1 MEEKNQIK
9 VPKALFNSKALFNP
23 YQYRP
28 FHKIMEWKNGAYEW
42 NGKNLLITDEVGVGK
57 TFEAGIILRELLYTN
72 PDCTVLILCPV
83 KLCENWESELAEY
96 FGISAINY
104 QKNCSLGQISIVP
117 YSFFTSNREGS
128 QEEKL
133 EIIYPYD
140 VLILDE
146 AHYIRNG
153 GKRWSCISEMERRKN
168 GEEPDRG
175 KLRIFMTA
183 TPVFNSEHDYKNIEK
198 LLRGDEQAEYAVT
211 TTLQAEANCYDQIL
225 SIRFGGGCGKNGEPG
240 DVIEKNGEPGD
251 VIEASDCEREIIR
264 DIFEGKYGRRTGFLK
279 RISSSSFYSLKQY
292 VEEDGHFDEMDK
304 EDELQL
310 DEMDKEDELQLE
322 KGENNYEKL
331 CSQLEQWKTDSKL
344 ESLKELF
351 EYLKEKESQKNL
363 KVIVFSCFLTTCSY
377 LNEKLSK
384 NYQTFMIT
392 GKTKEN
398 KIREYKAAFEKCQ
411 ESSILICSDVLKEG
425 LNLQFCHYLVHYDL
439 PYTPAGIGQRN
450 GRIYRK
456 GQKDKPEVFYMLMDE
471 GYDKRLF
478 GEIIVEKCRIVEELS
493 KKDKVSVLNI
503 LPQNADKY
511 IKECVKK
518 YIDDYFKQKEQEE
531 QKKADKTSKE
541 ASAGA
546 AVGDSKETAK
556 KISKKFLEW
565 HFKEKERGWT
575 SKKAQDCYEELDRMQ
590 KAQDCYEE
598 LDGMSGE
605 YKKRLTDFYID
616 ILEDKDSGESIQKIY
631 LERYKKQIKELTEK
645 WFGKS
650 DGGDK
655 SEQEQFI
662 ECCTE
667 YVKRK
672 YKEKEPGCL
681 YCHDMMKLE
690 FGTEGTQISLDDYKD
705 QFQYLKEW
713 ETEPHAGRE

>member
-1 MEEKNQIK
+1 MEEKNQMK

-117 YSFFTSNREGS
+117 YSSFTSN
-128 QEEKL
+128 QEEML
-133 EIIYPYD
+133 EAIYPYD

-225 SIRFGGGCGKNGEPG
+225 SIRFGGGCGCGKNGQPG
-240 DVIEKNGEPGD
+240 DM
-251 VIEASDCEREIIR
+251 IEASGREREIIDEVYR
-264 DIFEGKYGRRTGFLK
+264 GKYGKETGFLK

-304 EDELQL
+304 EE
-310 DEMDKEDELQLE
+310 ELQLE
-322 KGENNYEKL
+322 KDDDSQPKKGKNEYKDL
-331 CSQLEQWKTDSKL
+331 CSKLEQWETDSKL

-351 EYLKEKESQKNL
+351 KYLEKKESQKNL

-377 LNEKLSK
+377 LNEKLSE

-503 LPQNADKY
+503 LPQNENENDNKY
-511 IKECVKK
+511 IKKCVRQ

-531 QKKADKTSKE
+531 QEKQKKADKTSKE
-541 ASAGA
+541 ASTGA
-546 AVGDSKETAK
+546 AAGDSKETAIE
-556 KISKKFLEW
+556 ISKKFLEW

-575 SKKAQDCYEELDRMQ
+575 LKQAQDCYE
-590 KAQDCYEE
+590 K
-598 LDGMSGE
+598 LDGMSKE
-605 YKKRLTDFYID
+605 HQESLTDFYLD
-616 ILEDKDSGESIQKIY
+616 ILGKDSGESIQKIY

-690 FGTEGTQISLDDYKD
+690 SGAEGTQISVDDYKD

>member
-1 MEEKNQIK
+1 MEEKNQMK

-83 KLCENWESELAEY
+83 KLCENWELELAEY

-117 YSFFTSNREGS
+117 YSSFTSN
-128 QEEKL
+128 QEEML
-133 EIIYPYD
+133 EVIYPYD

-225 SIRFGGGCGKNGEPG
+225 SIRFGGGCGKNGKPG
-240 DVIEKNGEPGD
+240 E

-292 VEEDGHFDEMDK
+292 VEKGGHFDKRDED
-304 EDELQL
+304 DELQ
-310 DEMDKEDELQLE
+310 QE
-322 KGENNYEKL
+322 KDENNYEKL
-331 CSQLEQWKTDSKL
+331 CSQLEKWEGETDSKL
-344 ESLKELF
+344 ESLKKLF
-351 EYLKEKESQKNL
+351 EYLEKKESQKNL
-363 KVIVFSCFLTTCSY
+363 KVIVFSYFLTTCSY
-377 LNEKLSK
+377 LNEKLSEK
-384 NYQTFMIT
+384 YQTFMIK
-392 GKTKEN
+392 GKMDVN
-398 KIREYKAAFEKCQ
+398 KIREYKTAFEKCQ
-411 ESSILICSDVLKEG
+411 KTSILICSDVLREG
-425 LNLQFCHYLVHYDL
+425 FNLQFCHYLVHYDL

-456 GQKDKPEVFYMLMDE
+456 GQKDKPEVFYMLMNE

-493 KKDKVSVLNI
+493 KEDKVSVLNI
-503 LPQNADKY
+503 LPQNAGEY
-511 IKECVKK
+511 IEKCVRQ

-531 QKKADKTSKE
+531 QEKQKKADKTSKE
-541 ASAGA
+541 ASTGA
-546 AVGDSKETAK
+546 AARDSKETAK
-556 KISKKFLEW
+556 EISKKFLEW

-575 SKKAQDCYEELDRMQ
+575 SKQ
-590 KAQDCYEE
+590 AQDCYEE
-598 LDGMSGE
+598 LDGMLEGHQE
-605 YKKRLTDFYID
+605 WLENFYIA
-616 ILEDKDSGESIQKIY
+616 ILKDRDSGESIQKIY

-690 FGTEGTQISLDDYKD
+690 SGTEGTQISVDDYKD

>member
-1 MEEKNQIK
+1 MEEKNQMK

-117 YSFFTSNREGS
+117 YSSFTSN
-128 QEEKL
+128 QEEML
-133 EIIYPYD
+133 EAIYPYD

-225 SIRFGGGCGKNGEPG
+225 SIRFGGGCGCGKNGQPG
-240 DVIEKNGEPGD
+240 DM
-251 VIEASDCEREIIR
+251 IEASGREREIIDEVYR
-264 DIFEGKYGRRTGFLK
+264 GKYGKETGFLK

-304 EDELQL
+304 EE
-310 DEMDKEDELQLE
+310 ELQLE
-322 KGENNYEKL
+322 KDDDSQPKKGKNEYKDL
-331 CSQLEQWKTDSKL
+331 CSKLEQWETDSKL

-351 EYLKEKESQKNL
+351 KYLEKKESQKNL

-377 LNEKLSK
+377 LNEKLSE

-503 LPQNADKY
+503 LPQNENENDNKY
-511 IKECVKK
+511 IKKCVRQ

-531 QKKADKTSKE
+531 QEKQKKADKTSKE
-541 ASAGA
+541 ASTGA
-546 AVGDSKETAK
+546 AAGDSKETAIE
-556 KISKKFLEW
+556 ISKKFLEW

-575 SKKAQDCYEELDRMQ
+575 LKQAQDCYE
-590 KAQDCYEE
+590 K
-598 LDGMSGE
+598 LDGMSKE
-605 YKKRLTDFYID
+605 HQESLTDFYLD
-616 ILEDKDSGESIQKIY
+616 ILGKDSGESIQKIY

-690 FGTEGTQISLDDYKD
+690 SGTEGTQISVDDYKD

-713 ETEPHAGRE
+713 EIEPHAGRE

>member
-1 MEEKNQIK
+1 MEEKNQMK

-117 YSFFTSNREGS
+117 YSSFTSN
-128 QEEKL
+128 QEEML
-133 EIIYPYD
+133 EAIYPYD

-175 KLRIFMTA
+175 KLRIFMTV

-225 SIRFGGGCGKNGEPG
+225 SIRFGGGCGCGKNGQPG
-240 DVIEKNGEPGD
+240 DM
-251 VIEASDCEREIIR
+251 IEASGREREIIDEVYR
-264 DIFEGKYGRRTGFLK
+264 GKYGKETGFLK

-304 EDELQL
+304 EE
-310 DEMDKEDELQLE
+310 ELQLE
-322 KGENNYEKL
+322 KDDDSQPKKGKNEYKDL
-331 CSQLEQWKTDSKL
+331 CSKLEQWETDSKL

-351 EYLKEKESQKNL
+351 KYLEKKESQKNL

-377 LNEKLSK
+377 LNEKLSE

-503 LPQNADKY
+503 LPQNENENDNKY
-511 IKECVKK
+511 IKKCVRQ

-531 QKKADKTSKE
+531 QEKQKKADKTSKE
-541 ASAGA
+541 ASTGA
-546 AVGDSKETAK
+546 AAGDSKETAIE
-556 KISKKFLEW
+556 ISKKFLEW

-575 SKKAQDCYEELDRMQ
+575 LKQAQDCYE
-590 KAQDCYEE
+590 K
-598 LDGMSGE
+598 LDGMSKE
-605 YKKRLTDFYID
+605 HQESLTDFYLD
-616 ILEDKDSGESIQKIY
+616 ILGKDSGESIQKIY

-690 FGTEGTQISLDDYKD
+690 SGTEGTQISVDDYKD

-713 ETEPHAGRE
+713 EIEPHAGRE

>member
-1 MEEKNQIK
+1 MEEKNQMK

-117 YSFFTSNREGS
+117 YSSFTSN
-128 QEEKL
+128 QEEML
-133 EIIYPYD
+133 EAIYPYD

-225 SIRFGGGCGKNGEPG
+225 SIRFGGGCGCGKNGQPG
-240 DVIEKNGEPGD
+240 DM
-251 VIEASDCEREIIR
+251 IEASGREREIIDEVYR
-264 DIFEGKYGRRTGFLK
+264 GKYGKETGFLK

-304 EDELQL
+304 EE
-310 DEMDKEDELQLE
+310 ELQLE
-322 KGENNYEKL
+322 KDDDSQPKKGKNEYKDL
-331 CSQLEQWKTDSKL
+331 CSKLEQWETDSKL

-351 EYLKEKESQKNL
+351 KYLEKKESQKNL

-377 LNEKLSK
+377 LNEKLSE

-503 LPQNADKY
+503 LPQNENENDNKY
-511 IKECVKK
+511 IKKCVRQ

-531 QKKADKTSKE
+531 QEKQKKADKTSKE
-541 ASAGA
+541 ASTGA
-546 AVGDSKETAK
+546 AAGDSKETAIE
-556 KISKKFLEW
+556 ISKKFLEW

-575 SKKAQDCYEELDRMQ
+575 LKQAQDCYE
-590 KAQDCYEE
+590 K
-598 LDGMSGE
+598 LDGMSKE
-605 YKKRLTDFYID
+605 HQESLTDFYLD
-616 ILEDKDSGESIQKIY
+616 ILGKDSGESIQKIY

-690 FGTEGTQISLDDYKD
+690 SGTEGTQISVDDYKD

>member
-117 YSFFTSNREGS
+117 YSSFTSN
-128 QEEKL
+128 QEEML
-133 EIIYPYD
+133 EAIYPYD

-225 SIRFGGGCGKNGEPG
+225 SIRFGGGCGCGKNGQPG
-240 DVIEKNGEPGD
+240 DM
-251 VIEASDCEREIIR
+251 IEASGREREIIDEVYR
-264 DIFEGKYGRRTGFLK
+264 GKYGKETGFLK

-304 EDELQL
+304 EE
-310 DEMDKEDELQLE
+310 ELQLE
-322 KGENNYEKL
+322 KDDDSQPKKGKNEYKDL
-331 CSQLEQWKTDSKL
+331 CSKLEQWETDSKL

-351 EYLKEKESQKNL
+351 KYLEKKESQKNL

-377 LNEKLSK
+377 LNEKLSE

-503 LPQNADKY
+503 LPQNAGEY
-511 IKECVKK
+511 IEKCVRQ

-531 QKKADKTSKE
+531 QEKQKKADKTSKE
-541 ASAGA
+541 ASTGA
-546 AVGDSKETAK
+546 AARDSKETAK
-556 KISKKFLEW
+556 EISKKFLEW

-575 SKKAQDCYEELDRMQ
+575 LKQAQDCYE
-590 KAQDCYEE
+590 K
-598 LDGMSGE
+598 LDGMSKE
-605 YKKRLTDFYID
+605 HQESLTDFYLD
-616 ILEDKDSGESIQKIY
+616 ILGKDSGESIQKIY

-690 FGTEGTQISLDDYKD
+690 SGTEGTQISVDDYKD

-713 ETEPHAGRE
+713 EIEPHAGRE